1 MRPSAMSTTALHDA
15 ALSDRSPS
23 SAVVTPTEVPPPVRE
38 QIEGVVAQALSRTAA
53 SSTAS
58 TPNLHRTHLGG
69 ASAAGAAGAAASD
82 KDSSGTS
89 TPASQPVPAQSAQQQ
104 LQQRLGALAA
114 ALDAGDAVGKLM
126 ANMVM
131 SAGASG
137 VGSTNSSIKPRR

>member
-1 MRPSAMSTTALHDA
+1 MSTTALHDA

-23 SAVVTPTEVPPPVRE
+23 SAVVTPTEVSPPVRE

-58 TPNLHRTHLGG
+58 TPVLHRTHLVG
-69 ASAAGAAGAAASD
+69 ASAAGAVASD
-82 KDSSGTS
+82 RDSSGAS
-89 TPASQPVPAQSAQQQ
+89 TPTSQPVPAQSAQQQ

-137 VGSTNSSIKPRR
+137 AGSTNSSLKPGNAANPRKR

>member
-58 TPNLHRTHLGG
+58 IPNLHRTHLGG
-69 ASAAGAAGAAASD
+69 ASAAGAASD
-82 KDSSGTS
+82 RDSSGAS

-137 VGSTNSSIKPRR
+137 AGSTNSSIKPRR